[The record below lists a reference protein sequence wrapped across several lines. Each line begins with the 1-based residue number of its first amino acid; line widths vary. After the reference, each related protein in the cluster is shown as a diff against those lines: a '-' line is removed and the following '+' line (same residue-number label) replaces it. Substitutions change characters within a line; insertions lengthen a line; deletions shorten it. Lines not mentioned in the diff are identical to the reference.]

1 MAESLNVSGS
11 VNMPFNL
18 EAEQSVLGSI
28 LIKPECIEEV
38 IEHVN
43 ADSFYLPQHNAIFSS
58 MMVMYS
64 NSKAI
69 DPVIIAD
76 ALAKDGKY
84 DEAGGRFKKRRRKA
98 SLLHGKRS
106 RVGGTVR

>member
-69 DPVIIAD
+69 DPVILLTHLQRTENTMR
-76 ALAKDGKY
+76 LAA
-84 DEAGGRFKKRRRKA
+84 EIIFC
-98 SLLHGKRS
+98 SLLIS
-106 RVGGTVR
+106 SFYS

>member
-76 ALAKDGKY
+76 ALAKDGNTMRQAA
-84 DEAGGRFKKRRRKA
+84 EIIFC
-98 SLLHGKRS
+98 SLLNQFLLQLMLYIMQKS
-106 RVGGTVR
+106 

>member
-43 ADSFYLPQHNAIFSS
+43 ADSFYLPQHNAIFLTHLPRTENT
-58 MMVMYS
+58 MRQ
-64 NSKAI
+64 AAE
-69 DPVIIAD
+69 II
-76 ALAKDGKY
+76 
-84 DEAGGRFKKRRRKA
+84 FC
-98 SLLHGKRS
+98 SLLNQFLLQLMLYIMQKS
-106 RVGGTVR
+106 